1 MKRAREAFEKTDYKA
16 LGRARKEQYDVRMGY
31 VEFTDGDYDKAFGYF
46 DRIGPQSEYADHA
59 LYYKSYID
67 YAEGRYGRAKQ
78 GFTALQRSDAYRD
91 VVPYYLL
98 QIEFH
103 EGNYRYVV
111 ENGGKL
117 VQRAVPER
125 RKELERVIAESWFRL
140 GDFNRT
146 IEHLDAFAAA
156 GGELDPDGSYL
167 MGFSLY
173 RTAHYPEAAEYLR
186 RACGAEDA
194 LTQNASYHLADC
206 YLRAGDKR
214 AAMHAFAMAA
224 DDRFDA
230 TIAEDALFNYGK
242 LQYELGGGAFNGAIN
257 VLTRYV
263 EQYPASPRVGEA
275 RTLLIAAYY
284 NSNDY
289 DAAYRAI
296 KSFPTQDADIRAALQ
311 KITYFRGLEA
321 YNAGDMRA
329 AQRYL
334 AESAAINV
342 SPKYS
347 ALNSFWQGEI
357 AFAQGDYTVAAA
369 KYNAYLKRA
378 PRSEKEYAMALY
390 NLGYCAFS
398 RMDMAQARGSFE
410 KFLAV
415 YPARDR
421 YRADACNR
429 LGDIRYSD
437 REFEAAVAEYDR
449 AAALG
454 GPEKYYAQYKR
465 AVTLGI
471 LGRTEQKQQALRQII
486 TAGEGDYAD
495 EASYELGRSHI
506 AQEQYAEG
514 AAQLEK
520 FVADYPSSPRRA
532 QALSDLGLAYLNLGD
547 KEKSL
552 RYYDMVV
559 ETAPQSSEAKGAME
573 GIREI
578 YVSEGR
584 VDDYF
589 DYAQKAGLES
599 DLTAVSRDSLSFA
612 SAQKLYL
619 AGQTDAAAK
628 SLRSYVKS
636 YPKGYYV
643 NDALY
648 FLSDCYLRSDQRDD
662 AIETL
667 TTLAGQGTNQYT
679 VTVLEKLSDMTFEDK
694 RYDEAAAAYRQLY
707 DVTTT
712 VAGREDAMKSY
723 VRATLAGGDAAK
735 IEAMAADVAAHP
747 DAGAV
752 ALRESKFAWAE
763 LLRRQ
768 DRRADAVKLYK
779 ELASDVRTKEGSAAA
794 YYVLEDVFAGGDMDK
809 AEKAIFAYSEREPQ
823 AYWLAKAFILLG
835 DVYVRKGDNFQ
846 ARATYQSVAD
856 GYSPA
861 DDGIVAEAKERI
873 AKLN

>member
-1 MKRAREAFEKTDYKA
+1 
-16 LGRARKEQYDVRMGY
+16 
-31 VEFTDGDYDKAFGYF
+31 
-46 DRIGPQSEYADHA
+46 
-59 LYYKSYID
+59 
-67 YAEGRYGRAKQ
+67 
-78 GFTALQRSDAYRD
+78 
-91 VVPYYLL
+91 
-98 QIEFH
+98 
-103 EGNYRYVV
+103 
-111 ENGGKL
+111 
-117 VQRAVPER
+117 
-125 RKELERVIAESWFRL
+125 
-140 GDFNRT
+140 
-146 IEHLDAFAAA
+146 
-156 GGELDPDGSYL
+156 
-167 MGFSLY
+167 
-173 RTAHYPEAAEYLR
+173 
-186 RACGAEDA
+186 
-194 LTQNASYHLADC
+194 
-206 YLRAGDKR
+206 
-214 AAMHAFAMAA
+214 
-224 DDRFDA
+224 
-230 TIAEDALFNYGK
+230 
-242 LQYELGGGAFNGAIN
+242 
-257 VLTRYV
+257 
-263 EQYPASPRVGEA
+263 
-275 RTLLIAAYY
+275 
-284 NSNDY
+284 
-289 DAAYRAI
+289 
-296 KSFPTQDADIRAALQ
+296 
-311 KITYFRGLEA
+311 
-321 YNAGDMRA
+321 
-329 AQRYL
+329 
-334 AESAAINV
+334 
-342 SPKYS
+342 
-347 ALNSFWQGEI
+347 
-357 AFAQGDYTVAAA
+357 
-369 KYNAYLKRA
+369 
-378 PRSEKEYAMALY
+378 MALY

-712 VAGREDAMKSY
+712 VAGREDAMKGY

-735 IEAMAADVAAHP
+735 IEADVAAHP

-809 AEKAIFAYSEREPQ
+809 AEKVIFAYSEREPQ